1 MFQNDLVF
9 LPILIKLWLEAEEQE
24 QSNQFFGSKDLI
36 YAPNYS
42 LSEIPSLEPS
52 EEILSH
58 RQYIHLF
65 FCPWKRLYS
74 SKNTGE

>member
-9 LPILIKLWLEAEEQE
+9 LPILIKLWLEAKEQE
-24 QSNQFFGSKDLI
+24 QSNQLFGIKDLI
-36 YAPNYS
+36 YAPDYS
-42 LSEIPSLEPS
+42 LAEIPSLEPS

-58 RQYIHLF
+58 RQDIHLF

-74 SKNTGE
+74 SKNTE

>member
-65 FCPWKRLYS
+65 FYPWKRLYS
-74 SKNTGE
+74 SKSTCE